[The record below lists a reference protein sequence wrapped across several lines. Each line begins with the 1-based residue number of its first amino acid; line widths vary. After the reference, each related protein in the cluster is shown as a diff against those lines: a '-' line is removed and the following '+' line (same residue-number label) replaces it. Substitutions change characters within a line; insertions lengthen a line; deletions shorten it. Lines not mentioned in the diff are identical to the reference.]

1 MSTQK
6 KEKYPELAAAYQDV
20 RRYFMYAGFFSA
32 LVNLL
37 MLVPIIYMMQI
48 FDRVVSSGSYST
60 LTMLTLLMAFL
71 TFAMGGFE
79 WVRSMILIS
88 ASNRIEK
95 NLRQRVSDATFKR
108 ALLTGGSVSN
118 MQPINDLSSL
128 RQFLT
133 GNGLFAFFDAP
144 WFPIYVFIMFL
155 FHPLFGVGA
164 IFACTVM
171 IALAYVTERTTS
183 KKLQDANTQS
193 THLNNQISNSL
204 KNSEVISAMGMT
216 EDLRHRQ
223 EARFDQVLSLQT
235 EASRSA
241 GILQSLSKTFRLVM
255 QSLMLGLGALL
266 AISNEISPGMMIGG
280 SLLLGRAL
288 APIDMLVGTWK
299 GFVLARGQ
307 YDRLGLL
314 LNQIPKDAE
323 TMTLPEP
330 TGKLS
335 VEQLMVVPPG
345 SKNIVVRG
353 VSLELVP
360 GEALGIV
367 GPSASGKSC
376 LARALLGIW
385 PAYSGKVRLDGADIA
400 AWNRTELGPFV
411 GYLPQDIE
419 LFDGS
424 ISNNIARFGDID
436 PEKVV
441 EAAKTAG
448 VHDLILRLPQGYD
461 TLIGGSGGILSGGQ
475 RQRIGLARAIY
486 GMPKYL
492 VLDEPNSNL
501 DDQGER
507 ELVEAI
513 RRIKAGGA
521 TVIVI
526 THRTMVLQCVDKIL
540 VMRDGAAHSF
550 GPRDQ
555 VLRLLRIHK
564 RRSRRFARL
573 KLKVTRDATQLHLCT
588 KTG

>member
-1 MSTQK
+1 MSTQTPA
-6 KEKYPELAAAYQDV
+6 KYPELADAFQDV
-20 RRYFMYAGFFSA
+20 KRYFIYAGFFSA
-32 LVNLL
+32 AVNLL
-37 MLVPIIYMMQI
+37 MLVPVIYMLQVY
-48 FDRVVSSGSYST
+48 DRVISSGSYST
-60 LTMLTLLMAFL
+60 LAMLTLLMVAL
-71 TFAMGGFE
+71 TAALGGFE

-95 NLRQRVSDATFKR
+95 NLRRRVSDATFKR
-108 ALLTGGSVSN
+108 ALITGGMVSN
-118 MQPINDLSSL
+118 AQPLNDLSSL

-144 WFPIYVFIMFL
+144 WFPIYVFVMFM
-155 FHPLFGVGA
+155 FHPMFGYAA
-164 IFACTVM
+164 IFAGIVM
-171 IALAYVTERTTS
+171 IALAYTTEKVTS

-193 THLNNQISNSL
+193 TSINNQINGTI
-204 KNSEVISAMGMT
+204 KNSEVIAAMGMAD
-216 EDLRHRQ
+216 DLRHRQ
-223 EARFDQVLSLQT
+223 EARFDKVLTLQT
-235 EASRSA
+235 DASRWA
-241 GILQSLSKTFRLVM
+241 GILQSLSKTFRMVM
-255 QSLMLGLGALL
+255 QSLLLGLGALL
-266 AISNEISPGMMIGG
+266 ALQQEISPGMMIAG

-299 GFVLARGQ
+299 GFTLARGQ
-307 YDRLGLL
+307 YDRLGQLL
-314 LNQIPKDAE
+314 AQIPKDAE
-323 TMTLPEP
+323 TMSLPEP

-335 VEQLMVVPPG
+335 VEQVTVVPPG

-353 VSLELVP
+353 VTMELNP

-400 AWNRTELGPFV
+400 SWNRSELGPHI

-424 ISNNIARFGDID
+424 ISENISRFGDVD

-441 EAAKTAG
+441 AAAKVAG
-448 VHDLILRLPQGYD
+448 VHELILNLPKGYD
-461 TLIGGSGGILSGGQ
+461 TVIGGAGGVLSGGQ

-486 GMPKYL
+486 GSPKYL

-513 RRIKAGGA
+513 RRIKAAGA

-540 VMRDGAAHSF
+540 VMRDGAAQSF

-555 VLRLLRIHK
+555 VLAALAAPQDKKPALRP
-564 RRSRRFARL
+564 A
-573 KLKVTRDATQLHLCT
+573 
-588 KTG
+588 

>member
-1 MSTQK
+1 MSTQTPA
-6 KEKYPELAAAYQDV
+6 KYPELADAFQDV
-20 RRYFMYAGFFSA
+20 KRYFIYAGFFSA
-32 LVNLL
+32 AVNLL
-37 MLVPIIYMMQI
+37 MLVPVIYMLQVY
-48 FDRVVSSGSYST
+48 DRVISSGSYST
-60 LTMLTLLMAFL
+60 LAMLTLLMVAL
-71 TFAMGGFE
+71 TAALGGFE

-95 NLRQRVSDATFKR
+95 NLRRRVSDATFKR
-108 ALLTGGSVSN
+108 ALITGGMVSN
-118 MQPINDLSSL
+118 AQPLNDLSSL
-128 RQFLT
+128 SQFLT

-144 WFPIYVFIMFL
+144 WFPIYVFVMFM
-155 FHPLFGVGA
+155 FHPMFGYAA
-164 IFACTVM
+164 IFAGIVM
-171 IALAYVTERTTS
+171 IALAYTTEKVTS

-193 THLNNQISNSL
+193 TSINNQISGTI
-204 KNSEVISAMGMT
+204 KNSEVIAAMGMAD
-216 EDLRHRQ
+216 DLRHRQ
-223 EARFDQVLSLQT
+223 EARFDKVLTLQT
-235 EASRSA
+235 DASRWA
-241 GILQSLSKTFRLVM
+241 GILQSLSKTFRMVM
-255 QSLMLGLGALL
+255 QSLLLGLGALL
-266 AISNEISPGMMIGG
+266 ALQQEISPGMMIAG

-299 GFVLARGQ
+299 GFTLARGQ
-307 YDRLGLL
+307 YDRLGQLL
-314 LNQIPKDAE
+314 TQIPKDAE
-323 TMTLPEP
+323 TMSLPEP

-335 VEQLMVVPPG
+335 VEQVMVVPPG

-353 VSLELVP
+353 VTMELSP

-400 AWNRTELGPFV
+400 SWNRSELGPHI

-424 ISNNIARFGDID
+424 ISENISRFGDVD

-441 EAAKTAG
+441 AAAKTAG
-448 VHDLILRLPQGYD
+448 VHELILNLPKGYD
-461 TLIGGSGGILSGGQ
+461 TVIGGAGGVLSGGQ

-486 GMPKYL
+486 GSPKYL

-513 RRIKAGGA
+513 RRIKAAGA

-540 VMRDGAAHSF
+540 VMRDGAAQSF

-555 VLRLLRIHK
+555 VLAALATPQEKKPALRP
-564 RRSRRFARL
+564 A
-573 KLKVTRDATQLHLCT
+573 
-588 KTG
+588 

>member
-6 KEKYPELAAAYQDV
+6 TAKYPELAEAFTDV
-20 RRYFMYAGFFSA
+20 KRYFIYAGLFSA
-32 LVNLL
+32 AVNLL
-37 MLVPIIYMMQI
+37 MLVPVIYMLQVY
-48 FDRVVSSGSYST
+48 DRVVSSGSYST
-60 LTMLTLLMAFL
+60 LAMLTLLMVAL
-71 TFAMGGFE
+71 TAALGGFE
-79 WVRSMILIS
+79 WVRSMILIA

-95 NLRQRVSDATFKR
+95 NLRRRVSDATFKR

-118 MQPINDLSSL
+118 SQPLSDLSSL

-144 WFPIYVFIMFL
+144 WFPIYVFVMFM
-155 FHPLFGVGA
+155 FHPMFGYAA
-164 IFACTVM
+164 IFAGIVM
-171 IALAYVTERTTS
+171 IALAYTTEKVTS
-183 KKLQDANTQS
+183 KKLQDANS
-193 THLNNQISNSL
+193 KSNWINNQVNGTL
-204 KNSEVISAMGMT
+204 KNSEVIAAMGMAD
-216 EDLRHRQ
+216 DLRHRQ
-223 EARFDQVLSLQT
+223 ETRFDEVLTLQT

-241 GILQSLSKTFRLVM
+241 GLLQSLSKTFRMVM
-255 QSLMLGLGALL
+255 QSLLLGLGALL
-266 AISNEISPGMMIGG
+266 ALRQEISPGMMIAG

-299 GFVLARGQ
+299 GFTLARGQ
-307 YDRLGLL
+307 YDRLGQLL
-314 LNQIPKDAE
+314 VQIPKDAD
-323 TMTLPEP
+323 TMSLPAP

-335 VEQLMVVPPG
+335 AEQVMVVPPG

-353 VSLELVP
+353 VNMELNA

-385 PAYSGKVRLDGADIA
+385 PTYSGKVRLDGADIF
-400 AWNRTELGPFV
+400 AWNRAELGPYV

-424 ISNNIARFGDID
+424 ISENICRFGDVD
-436 PEKVV
+436 PDKVV

-448 VHDLILRLPQGYD
+448 VHELILHLPQGYD
-461 TLIGGSGGILSGGQ
+461 TIIGGSGGILSGGQ

-486 GMPKYL
+486 GSPRYL

-513 RRIKAGGA
+513 RRIKSEGA
-521 TVIVI
+521 TVIII

-540 VMRDGAAHSF
+540 VMRDGAASNF

-555 VLRLLRIHK
+555 VLAALAAPQDKKPALRP
-564 RRSRRFARL
+564 A
-573 KLKVTRDATQLHLCT
+573 
-588 KTG
+588 

>member
-1 MSTQK
+1 MSMLK
-6 KEKYPELAAAYQDV
+6 KEKYPELKAAYQDV
-20 RRYFMYAGFFSA
+20 RRYFIYAGFFSA
-32 LVNLL
+32 LVNIL
-37 MLVPIIYMMQI
+37 MLVPVIYMMQI

-60 LTMLTLLMAFL
+60 LAMLTLLMAFL

-108 ALLTGGSVSN
+108 ALLTGNASD

-155 FHPLFGVGA
+155 FHPWFGVSA

-171 IALAYVTERTTS
+171 IALAYLTERVTS
-183 KKLQDANTQS
+183 KKLQDANTKS
-193 THLNNQISNSL
+193 SYLNNQISNSI

-216 EDLRHRQ
+216 DDLRHRQ
-223 EARFDQVLSLQT
+223 EAQFDQVLSLQT

-241 GILQSLSKTFRLVM
+241 GMLQSLSKTFRLVM

-299 GFVLARGQ
+299 GFVMARGQ
-307 YDRLGLL
+307 YDRLGILL
-314 LNQIPKDAE
+314 SLIPKDAE
-323 TMTLPEP
+323 TMTLPDP

-353 VSLELVP
+353 VTMELMP
-360 GEALGIV
+360 GEALGII
-367 GPSASGKSC
+367 GPSASGKSS

-424 ISNNIARFGDID
+424 ISNNIARFGEID

-461 TLIGGSGGILSGGQ
+461 TIIGGSGGILSGGQ

-513 RRIKAGGA
+513 HRIKASGA

-540 VMRDGAAHSF
+540 IMRDGAAHSF

-555 VLRLLRIHK
+555 VLAALSNQQEKKPALRP
-564 RRSRRFARL
+564 A
-573 KLKVTRDATQLHLCT
+573 
-588 KTG
+588 

>member
-6 KEKYPELAAAYQDV
+6 TAKYPELAASFNDV
-20 RRYFMYAGFFSA
+20 KSYFIYAGLFSA
-32 LVNLL
+32 AVNLL
-37 MLVPIIYMMQI
+37 MLVPVIYMLQVY
-48 FDRVVSSGSYST
+48 DRVVSSGSYST
-60 LTMLTLLMAFL
+60 LAMLTLLMVAL
-71 TFAMGGFE
+71 TAALGGFE
-79 WVRSMILIS
+79 WVRSMILIA

-95 NLRQRVSDATFKR
+95 NLRRRVSDATFKR

-118 MQPINDLSSL
+118 SQPLSDLSSL

-144 WFPIYVFIMFL
+144 WFPIYVFVMFM
-155 FHPLFGVGA
+155 FHPTFGYAA
-164 IFACTVM
+164 IFAGIVM
-171 IALAYVTERTTS
+171 IALAYTTEKVTS
-183 KKLQDANTQS
+183 KKLQDANS
-193 THLNNQISNSL
+193 KSNWINNQVNGTL
-204 KNSEVISAMGMT
+204 KNSEVIAAMGMAD
-216 EDLRHRQ
+216 DLRHRQ
-223 EARFDQVLSLQT
+223 EKRFEQVLTLQT
-235 EASRSA
+235 DASRSA
-241 GILQSLSKTFRLVM
+241 GLLQSLSKTFRMVM
-255 QSLMLGLGALL
+255 QSLLLGLGALL
-266 AISNEISPGMMIGG
+266 ALRQEISPGMMIAG

-299 GFVLARGQ
+299 GFTLARGQ
-307 YDRLGLL
+307 YDRLGQL
-314 LNQIPKDAE
+314 LNQIPKDAD
-323 TMTLPEP
+323 TMSLPAP

-335 VEQLMVVPPG
+335 AEQVMVVPPG

-353 VSLELVP
+353 VNMELNA

-385 PAYSGKVRLDGADIA
+385 PTYSGKVRLDGADIF
-400 AWNRTELGPFV
+400 AWDRTELGPYI

-424 ISNNIARFGDID
+424 ISENICRFGDVD
-436 PEKVV
+436 PDKVV
-441 EAAKTAG
+441 EAARTAG
-448 VHDLILRLPQGYD
+448 VHDLILHLPQGYD
-461 TLIGGSGGILSGGQ
+461 TVIGGSGGILSGGQ

-486 GMPKYL
+486 GSPKYL

-513 RRIKAGGA
+513 RRIKSEGA
-521 TVIVI
+521 TVIII

-540 VMRDGAAHSF
+540 VMRDGAASHF

-555 VLRLLRIHK
+555 VLAALAAPQDKKPALRP
-564 RRSRRFARL
+564 A
-573 KLKVTRDATQLHLCT
+573 
-588 KTG
+588 

>member
-6 KEKYPELAAAYQDV
+6 TAKYPELAAAFTDV
-20 RRYFMYAGFFSA
+20 KRYFIYAGLFSA
-32 LVNLL
+32 AVNLL
-37 MLVPIIYMMQI
+37 MLVPVIYMLQVY
-48 FDRVVSSGSYST
+48 DRVVSSGSYST
-60 LTMLTLLMAFL
+60 LAMLTLLMVAL
-71 TFAMGGFE
+71 TAALGGFE
-79 WVRSMILIS
+79 WVRSMILIA

-95 NLRQRVSDATFKR
+95 NLRRRVSDATFKR

-118 MQPINDLSSL
+118 SQPLSDLSSL

-144 WFPIYVFIMFL
+144 WFPIYVFVMFM
-155 FHPLFGVGA
+155 FHPTFGYAA
-164 IFACTVM
+164 IFAGIVM
-171 IALAYVTERTTS
+171 IALAYTTEKVTS
-183 KKLQDANTQS
+183 KKLQDANS
-193 THLNNQISNSL
+193 KSNWINNQVNGTL
-204 KNSEVISAMGMT
+204 KNSEVIAAMGMAD
-216 EDLRHRQ
+216 DLRHRQ
-223 EARFDQVLSLQT
+223 EKRFDEVLTLQT
-235 EASRSA
+235 DASRSA
-241 GILQSLSKTFRLVM
+241 GLLQSLSKTFRMVM
-255 QSLMLGLGALL
+255 QSLLLGLGALL
-266 AISNEISPGMMIGG
+266 ALRQEISPGMMIAG

-299 GFVLARGQ
+299 GFTLARGQ
-307 YDRLGLL
+307 YDRLGQL
-314 LNQIPKDAE
+314 LNQIPKDAD
-323 TMTLPEP
+323 TMSLPAP

-335 VEQLMVVPPG
+335 AEQVMVVPPG

-353 VSLELVP
+353 VNMELNA

-385 PAYSGKVRLDGADIA
+385 PTYSGKVRLDGADIF
-400 AWNRTELGPFV
+400 AWDRAELGPYV

-424 ISNNIARFGDID
+424 ISENICRFGDVD
-436 PEKVV
+436 PDKVV

-448 VHDLILRLPQGYD
+448 VHDLILHLPQGYD
-461 TLIGGSGGILSGGQ
+461 TVIGGSGGILSGGQ

-486 GMPKYL
+486 GSPKYL

-513 RRIKAGGA
+513 RRIKAEGA
-521 TVIVI
+521 TVIII

-540 VMRDGAAHSF
+540 VMRDGAASHF
-550 GPRDQ
+550 GLRDQ
-555 VLRLLRIHK
+555 VLAALAAPQDKKPALRP
-564 RRSRRFARL
+564 A
-573 KLKVTRDATQLHLCT
+573 
-588 KTG
+588 

>member
-6 KEKYPELAAAYQDV
+6 TAKYPELAASFNDV
-20 RRYFMYAGFFSA
+20 KSYFIYAGLFSA
-32 LVNLL
+32 AVNLL
-37 MLVPIIYMMQI
+37 MLVPVIYMLQVY
-48 FDRVVSSGSYST
+48 DRVVSSGSYST
-60 LTMLTLLMAFL
+60 LAMLTLLMVAL
-71 TFAMGGFE
+71 TAALGGFE
-79 WVRSMILIS
+79 WVRSMILIA

-95 NLRQRVSDATFKR
+95 NLRRRVSDATFKR
-108 ALLTGGSVSN
+108 ALLTGGAVSN
-118 MQPINDLSSL
+118 SQPLSDLSSL

-144 WFPIYVFIMFL
+144 WFPIYVFVMFM
-155 FHPLFGVGA
+155 FHPLFGYAA
-164 IFACTVM
+164 IFAGIVM
-171 IALAYVTERTTS
+171 VALAYTTEKVTS
-183 KKLQDANTQS
+183 KKLQDANSQS
-193 THLNNQISNSL
+193 NWINNQVNGTL
-204 KNSEVISAMGMT
+204 KNSEVIAAMGMAD
-216 EDLRHRQ
+216 DLRHRQ
-223 EARFDQVLSLQT
+223 EKRFDQVLTLQT
-235 EASRSA
+235 DASRSA
-241 GILQSLSKTFRLVM
+241 GLLQSLSKTFRMVM
-255 QSLMLGLGALL
+255 QSLLLGLGALL
-266 AISNEISPGMMIGG
+266 ALRQEISPGMMIAG

-299 GFVLARGQ
+299 GFTLARGQ
-307 YDRLGLL
+307 YDRLGQL
-314 LNQIPKDAE
+314 LNQIPKDAD
-323 TMTLPEP
+323 TMSLPAP

-335 VEQLMVVPPG
+335 AEQVMVVPPG

-353 VSLELVP
+353 VNMELNA

-385 PAYSGKVRLDGADIA
+385 PTYSGKVRLDGADIF
-400 AWNRTELGPFV
+400 AWDRTELGPYI

-424 ISNNIARFGDID
+424 ISENICRFGDVD
-436 PEKVV
+436 PDKVV

-448 VHDLILRLPQGYD
+448 VHDLILHLPQGYD
-461 TLIGGSGGILSGGQ
+461 TVIGGSGGILSGGQ

-486 GMPKYL
+486 GSPKYL

-513 RRIKAGGA
+513 RRIKSEGA
-521 TVIVI
+521 TVIII

-540 VMRDGAAHSF
+540 VMRDGAASHF

-555 VLRLLRIHK
+555 VLAALAAPQDKKPALRP
-564 RRSRRFARL
+564 A
-573 KLKVTRDATQLHLCT
+573 
-588 KTG
+588 

>member
-37 MLVPIIYMMQI
+37 MLVPVIYMMQI

-183 KKLQDANTQS
+183 NKLQDANTQS

-235 EASRSA
+235 EASSSA

-255 QSLMLGLGALL
+255 QSLMLGLGAFL
-266 AISNEISPGMMIGG
+266 AISGEISPGMMIGG

-555 VLRLLRIHK
+555 VLAALANPQEKKPALRP
-564 RRSRRFARL
+564 A
-573 KLKVTRDATQLHLCT
+573 
-588 KTG
+588 